1 MGTSLRL
8 RLFAIILAPLLL
20 ISVAV
25 GVWRIGEARGTAQ
38 DLYDNS
44 LLITALAV
52 SRDVALAEGDLI
64 SPETEALLTDTA
76 GGPVRYHVHA
86 PDGVFVTGYAVPP
99 VPVGTGVT
107 QTAPYAYYD
116 ATYRSRPVRVLRLK
130 YVTQIDGFSG
140 TFTVTVWQ
148 DQAQRRAFVA
158 ALAYRAIAVI
168 SALIL
173 TAGLVVWFG
182 VNLGLKPLL
191 DLEDAISRRNPEDLS
206 PIQRLVPVETRGI
219 VERLNRLFGQV
230 SRSMEAQSAF
240 ISDASH
246 QLRNPIAGVRAL
258 GEAILTARSLDA
270 AKARAGDLVV
280 AAERAGDLA
289 ENLMTLERARAAVG
303 DASGPVD
310 LAQMLRSTVADFE
323 GRAARMGVT
332 LTLSGANAPAKAH
345 ANHTMLQEA
354 VKNLIDNALLHGG
367 PDLSS
372 VTVSLHATH
381 EWRMTVADDGQ
392 GVSPADFPKILA
404 RFGQADP
411 SDGNGLGLSI
421 AEAVARRHGGALTLD
436 AVPAGLSAS
445 MRLPRAPR

>member
-1 MGTSLRL
+1 MRRSSLRL
-8 RLFAIILAPLLL
+8 RLFVIILAPLLA
-20 ISVAV
+20 ISVGA
-25 GVWRIGEARGTAQ
+25 GIWRVSEARQTAQ
-38 DLYDNS
+38 DLYDNA

-52 SRDVALAEGDLI
+52 SRDVALADGDLI
-64 SPETEALLTDTA
+64 SPETQDLLAETA
-76 GGPVRYHVHA
+76 GGPVRYHVYA

-99 VPVGTGVT
+99 IPIDIGAT
-107 QTAPYAYYD
+107 QTEPYAFFD
-116 ATYRSRPVRVLRLK
+116 ATYRGRDVRVLRLK

-140 TFTVTVWQ
+140 TFTVTLWQ
-148 DQAQRRAFVA
+148 DQGLRQAFVA
-158 ALAYRAIAVI
+158 ALAYRALAVI
-168 SALIL
+168 SVLIL
-173 TAGLVVWFG
+173 TTGLVVWFG

-206 PIQRLVPVETRGI
+206 PIRRHVPIETSGI
-219 VERLNRLFGQV
+219 VERLNRLFGLV
-230 SRSMEAQSAF
+230 SQSMEAQAAF

-270 AKARAGDLVV
+270 AKERAGDLVT

-303 DASGPVD
+303 DATHPVD
-310 LAQMLRSTVADFE
+310 IAQMLRSTVADFE

-332 LTLSGANAPAKAH
+332 LTLTGAQERAVLRVDR
-345 ANHTMLQEA
+345 TMIQEA

-367 PDLSS
+367 PALGA
-372 VTVSLHATH
+372 VTVALHQGHA
-381 EWRMTVADDGQ
+381 WRITVADDGQ
-392 GVSPADFPKILA
+392 GVPADDFPKILA

-411 SDGNGLGLSI
+411 SDGSGLGLSI

-436 AVPAGLSAS
+436 AVPKGFSAS
-445 MRLPRAPR
+445 MRLPRSA